1 MASQRFLPEGNSRP
15 VTSRQSQPHA
25 RLAELA
31 RRHLTQPFRKPPANH
46 SRQAFEAFAKLWK
59 PNQPCHLDAG
69 CGTGESTA
77 AIAKRYP
84 DRLVVGVDQSEVRL
98 AKTPRGKADNLVYV
112 RADLVDF
119 WLLAAQA
126 GVKFERQYLLYPNPW
141 PKPEHVGRRWPGHP
155 ILPSLLA
162 CGLAIEL
169 RTNWLVYA
177 QEWALVYQLATG
189 LKASVEPWHP
199 QTPASAH
206 ERKYLHSGHE
216 LWRSVP
222 ENLFEHI
229 PAFDNAHELSLG
241 IDDKVGLR
249 GSLKS

>member
-1 MASQRFLPEGNSRP
+1 MALEKLSHERNSRP
-15 VTSRQSQPHA
+15 VTSRQTQPHPRLEELAHRHLANPFRRPPADHSRKAFDTFA
-25 RLAELA
+25 RLW
-31 RRHLTQPFRKPPANH
+31 R
-46 SRQAFEAFAKLWK
+46 S
-59 PNQPCHLDAG
+59 NQLCLLDAG

-84 DRLVVGVDQSEVRL
+84 DRLVVGVDQSEARL
-98 AKTPRGKADNLVYV
+98 AKVARYKADNLFYV

-126 GVKFERQYLLYPNPW
+126 GMKFERQYLLYPNPW

-155 ILPSLLA
+155 VLPSLLA

-177 QEWALVYQLATG
+177 QEWAQVFHLATG
-189 LKASVEPWHP
+189 LVATVKPWHP
-199 QTPASAH
+199 QIPESAH

-222 ENLFEHI
+222 ENFFEHI
-229 PAFDNAHELSLG
+229 PAFDKTHEAPLS
-241 IDDKVGLR
+241 IDHEVGH
-249 GSLKS
+249 GESLKS